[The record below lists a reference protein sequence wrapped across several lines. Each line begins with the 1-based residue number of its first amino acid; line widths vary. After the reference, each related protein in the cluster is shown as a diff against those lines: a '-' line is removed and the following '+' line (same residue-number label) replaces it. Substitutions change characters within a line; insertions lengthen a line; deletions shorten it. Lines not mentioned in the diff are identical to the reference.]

1 MKKGDEVR
9 IIAAYDEMGKIPGF
23 NRSEILK
30 YPVGYIYRVHKDFIE
45 VRTVSGIWLFTKD
58 QLEEKV

>member
-9 IIAAYDEMGKIPGF
+9 ITATYDEMNKIPGF

-30 YPVGYIYRVHKDFIE
+30 YPVGYIYRVHKDFVE
-45 VRTVSGIWLFTKD
+45 VRTVSGIWLFTRD
-58 QLEEKV
+58 QLEEKI